1 MKTQLKIKVVGL
13 LALLLTTM
21 LVSQPVY
28 VSAAAPPKQTGQP
41 QTTMVPEQKQEGR
54 NEGENQDIASYIAS
68 NPKLSTLSKAIDAAG
83 LTKVLQGKGPYTL
96 FAPSDE
102 AFAQIP
108 AKTLAEMMKPQNKE
122 KLVGVITMHVF
133 DGYVKASTAEKLDG
147 KTITMLNREP
157 VKVTVKDG
165 SLYLNNAKV
174 ITKDIQTAN
183 GVIHIIDAVIMPEK

>member
-1 MKTQLKIKVVGL
+1 MKTQRNNKVVGMMALL
-13 LALLLTTM
+13 LALM

-28 VSAAAPPKQTGQP
+28 VSAAPPPKQTDQP
-41 QTTMVPEQKQEGR
+41 QSTNAPEPKKEGEK
-54 NEGENQDIASYIAS
+54 EGENQDIASYLAS

-83 LTKVLQGKGPYTL
+83 LTKVLHGKGPYTL
-96 FAPSDE
+96 FAPTDD

-108 AKTLAEMMKPQNKE
+108 AKTLAELLKPQNKE
-122 KLVGVITMHVF
+122 KLVGVLTLHVF

-165 SLYLNNAKV
+165 ELYLNNAKV

-183 GVIHIIDAVIMPEK
+183 GVIHIIDAVILPEH